1 MSKRL
6 FATLITTFILF
17 SFNIVP
23 ANAVTET
30 VSCGSGG
37 TFTIVDNVV
46 TESSPGCADAV
57 NIPSGVL
64 QIDDLVF
71 YERRITSVTIP
82 NTVTAIGASAFEST
96 QLVSLVIPNSVITLG
111 TGVFQNITTL
121 NSVTIGNSITT
132 ISDYAFSG
140 TALTSVTIPNSVTR
154 INNRAFYY
162 ISSLTSVTIGNSV
175 DVIGP
180 GAFRETGLT
189 EVNIPNSVRTIAGG
203 AFYLNS
209 LLTSV
214 TIGNSVTSI
223 GPEAFFGA
231 RLTEVTIPSSVTKI
245 WIGAFYDVIT
255 LTSVTFLGNAP
266 EIETDA
272 FTNIGFEAKANV
284 AYNATG
290 FPANGSTW
298 NNLIVNYGSSPA
310 EDSGSSSVNVATFT
324 PQAPKLAGAIFNL
337 KNKNYLSKNAIKT
350 KLSKNKSFKRNP
362 KDLYKYSIFKTS
374 KKTCIMRGNYVMA
387 LKKTGSCDLY
397 ATRTTPKGAKYKYWV
412 KINYSN

>member
-17 SFNIVP
+17 SLNIAP
-23 ANAVTET
+23 ANAVT
-30 VSCGSGG
+30 VGCSGGG

-46 TESSPGCADAV
+46 TSSSLDCAEAV
-57 NIPSGVL
+57 NIPIGVVK
-64 QIDDLVF
+64 IDDLVF
-71 YERRITSVTIP
+71 YERLITSVTIP
-82 NTVTAIGASAFEST
+82 NTVTEIGNNAFEST
-96 QLVSLVIPNSVITLG
+96 RLVSLFIPNSVITLG
-111 TGVFQNITTL
+111 TGVFQYIPTL
-121 NSVTIGNSITT
+121 NSVTIGNSIRT

-154 INNRAFYY
+154 INYRAFYF

-180 GAFRETGLT
+180 DAFRETGLT

-337 KNKNYLSKNAIKT
+337 KNKKYLSKNAMKT

-362 KDLYKYSIFKTS
+362 ADLYKYSIFKTS
-374 KKTCIMRGNYVMA
+374 KKTCIMRGNYVMG
-387 LKKTGSCDLY
+387 LKKNGACEMWV
-397 ATRTTPKGAKYKYWV
+397 TRTTAKGAKYKYWV
-412 KINYSN
+412 KINYSK